1 MSDTDCLFPEDFMRH
16 LSIVLLFTSVAFSQI
31 DYSKDFS
38 RGRITWYAQSNFVA
52 CEIPQ
57 SEWPQYTAALSEKH
71 FQDGLAC
78 GATARL
84 KNGDKEIEVMIV
96 DLCPVQGNEQW
107 CSGDLTHFDL
117 GNTST
122 FSQLEEVSKGV
133 TELQFKWIPTP
144 VGDKPI
150 KLRLKDGINAYWV
163 AIQVINHRY
172 PIAKLEVKD
181 PKTEEWK
188 TGNKLNGMWNYWQ
201 FSFTGSGLTTPYQ
214 IRITDQYGQVIE
226 ETGNSVEEKY
236 MWEGMHQFPVW
247 NGSATAEGGRNPHNK
262 RTVNSSEV
270 FFIKGNVLHCGAGEF
285 SIAIILDI
293 AGKAVARVTPDPR
306 TGVARLPRLRP
317 GIYIVKVMGNGQS
330 IRVARVE

>member
-1 MSDTDCLFPEDFMRH
+1 MHQLTV
-16 LSIVLLFTSVAFSQI
+16 VLLIASAAFSQI

-38 RGRITWYAQSNFVA
+38 KGRITWYAQSNFVA
-52 CEIPQ
+52 CDIPQ
-57 SEWPQYTAALSEKH
+57 SEWPHCTAALSEKH

-133 TELQFKWIPTP
+133 AEIQFKWVPTP
-144 VGDKPI
+144 VEDKPI
-150 KLRLKDGINAYWV
+150 KLRLKDGVNAYWV
-163 AIQVINHRY
+163 ALQVINHRY

-181 PKTEEWK
+181 PKTEKWE

-201 FSFTGSGLTTPYQ
+201 FSYSGSGLTTPYQ

-226 ETGNSVEEKY
+226 ETGNSLEEKY
-236 MWEGMHQFPVW
+236 MWEGTHQFPVW
-247 NGSATAEGGRNPHNK
+247 DETGAVVEGRNPHNK
-262 RTVNSSEV
+262 RTVNSREEL
-270 FFIKGNVLHCGAGEF
+270 FINGNILHCQAVGF
-285 SIAIILDI
+285 SAAIIADI
-293 AGKAVARVTPDPR
+293 AGKEVARVTVDPA
-306 TGVARLPRLRP
+306 TGIACLPQLRP
-317 GIYIVKVMGNGQS
+317 GIYFVKVSGNGGKKPA
-330 IRVARVE
+330 IRWVRTE